1 MQFSYAEKFC
11 FVVFIDQPTIPLGGE
26 SFLPHSKLL
35 TLTRF
40 VIRRAPLTVLTVGA
54 ALAHAQTFSPWER
67 GVAVIRASSTLAGVK
82 LGCIFS
88 ISSHEVVPSCHCT
101 GDISYQVC
109 NGSKLRADGREEVQ
123 SVTSLWHMLPSLP
136 NSHRMRG
143 KVWKIPH
150 FKGIV
155 VEYGISVDWT
165 SGEKPF
171 PWGWGSF
178 FPFYSGFCCP

>member
-1 MQFSYAEKFC
+1 MSLRKVEIAYAVLLCREVLFC

-26 SFLPHSKLL
+26 SFLPYSKLL

-67 GVAVIRASSTLAGVK
+67 GVAVIRALSTLAGVK

-88 ISSHEVVPSCHCT
+88 ISSHEVVPSCHRT

-123 SVTSLWHMLPSLP
+123 SESHLFGICCHHRPIPIEWEARYGKSHTS
-136 NSHRMRG
+136 
-143 KVWKIPH
+143 
-150 FKGIV
+150 KGLL
-155 VEYGISVDWT
+155 
-165 SGEKPF
+165 
-171 PWGWGSF
+171 
-178 FPFYSGFCCP
+178 